1 MNQALSAAQEGPA
14 VPDILR
20 EESEMLASEKFAGEP
35 LEQKKDE
42 SGRVDQAVSAE
53 IPNARPERTLDQLL
67 KELDALVGLQK
78 VKEEIRDL
86 IAIQTTNRWRKE
98 NGLPPVSTSLHM
110 VFTGNPG
117 AGKTTVARLIGE
129 IYHAIGVLSR
139 GQTVEVSR
147 EDLVGSYVGHTAN
160 KTRQVI
166 ESAKGGVL
174 FIDEAY
180 TLSTGGQGDFGQE
193 AIDTLVRHMEN
204 NRDDLVV
211 ILAGYPDEMRT
222 FINANAGLQ
231 ARFTKFIRFDDYSED
246 DMMEILAGMCKKGQY
261 TLTDDA
267 SARARKIM
275 QRGREL
281 GGKNFGNGRYVR
293 NVYEAAVLRSAIRLA
308 GMGTITKP
316 DACTLLPE
324 DFVLSSDMEEPDALV
339 EKSTDQLLEE
349 LNTSV
354 SSQKVKD
361 EVFRLI
367 AIQTTNRWRR
377 ENGLP
382 PISTS
387 LHMVFTGNPGTGK
400 TTVARLIGHI
410 YHAIG
415 VLSRGQTV
423 EVSREEL
430 VAPYI
435 GQTAQKTR
443 AVLDRALGGVLF
455 IDEAHTLASD
465 FDFGQEAVDTILRYM
480 ENNRDDLVV
489 ILAGCPDEMKR
500 FIGLNPGLAARF
512 TIIEFED

>member
-1 MNQALSAAQEGPA
+1 
-14 VPDILR
+14 
-20 EESEMLASEKFAGEP
+20 MLASEKFAGEP

-53 IPNARPERTLDQLL
+53 IPNARPERTLNQLL
-67 KELDALVGLQK
+67 EELDALVGLQK

-117 AGKTTVARLIGE
+117 TGKTTVARLIGE

-231 ARFTKFIRFDDYSED
+231 ARFTKFIEFDDYSMDE
-246 DMMEILAGMCKKGQY
+246 MMEILAGMCEKEQY
-261 TLTDDA
+261 ILTDGA
-267 SARARKIM
+267 FEQARKIM

-324 DFVLSSDMEEPDALV
+324 DFVLSSDMEEPDALE

-367 AIQTTNRWRR
+367 AMQTMNRQRKER
-377 ENGLP
+377 GLP
-382 PISTS
+382 TIPTS
-387 LHMVFTGNPGTGK
+387 RHMVFTGNPGTGK
-400 TTVARLIGHI
+400 TTVARILAKLYKSIGI
-410 YHAIG
+410 
-415 VLSRGQTV
+415 LRTGQLV
-423 EVSREEL
+423 EVGREDL
-430 VAPYI
+430 IAPYV
-435 GQTAQKTR
+435 GQTATKTKE
-443 AVLDRALGGVLF
+443 VLDRALGGVLF

>member
-1 MNQALSAAQEGPA
+1 
-14 VPDILR
+14 
-20 EESEMLASEKFAGEP
+20 MLASEKFAGEP

-117 AGKTTVARLIGE
+117 TGKTTVARLIGE

-147 EDLVGSYVGHTAN
+147 ED
-160 KTRQVI
+160 
-166 ESAKGGVL
+166 
-174 FIDEAY
+174 
-180 TLSTGGQGDFGQE
+180 
-193 AIDTLVRHMEN
+193 
-204 NRDDLVV
+204 
-211 ILAGYPDEMRT
+211 
-222 FINANAGLQ
+222 
-231 ARFTKFIRFDDYSED
+231 
-246 DMMEILAGMCKKGQY
+246 
-261 TLTDDA
+261 
-267 SARARKIM
+267 
-275 QRGREL
+275 
-281 GGKNFGNGRYVR
+281 
-293 NVYEAAVLRSAIRLA
+293 
-308 GMGTITKP
+308 
-316 DACTLLPE
+316 
-324 DFVLSSDMEEPDALV
+324 
-339 EKSTDQLLEE
+339 
-349 LNTSV
+349 
-354 SSQKVKD
+354 
-361 EVFRLI
+361 
-367 AIQTTNRWRR
+367 
-377 ENGLP
+377 
-382 PISTS
+382 
-387 LHMVFTGNPGTGK
+387 
-400 TTVARLIGHI
+400 
-410 YHAIG
+410 
-415 VLSRGQTV
+415 
-423 EVSREEL
+423 L